1 MRKLINTEERT
12 DTVYQEDDIK
22 VLVEKYIGNKDQE
35 TYYKNL
41 ASAEN
46 TQIKE
51 MMATL
56 NINKVD
62 TSMGSAI
69 VSEQKRENFI
79 EDLLIDFLKKNG
91 KADGI
96 VKTKEYVDYDA
107 LESAIYN
114 EKIPTDMLSAMA
126 VCKEVKTVKVLR
138 IKKRGEK

>member
-1 MRKLINTEERT
+1 MHQNDVSEVKES
-12 DTVYQEDDIK
+12 YQNDDLKI
-22 VLVEKYIGNKDQE
+22 LVEKYIENKDHE

-51 MMATL
+51 IMAEL
-56 NINKVD
+56 KIDKID
-62 TSMGSAI
+62 TSRGSAI

-79 EDLLIDFLKKNG
+79 EESLIDFLKKNG

-114 EKIPTDMLSAMA
+114 EKIPTDMLSAMSS
-126 VCKEVKTVKVLR
+126 CKEVKTVKVLR
-138 IKKRGEK
+138 IKKKGE

>member
-22 VLVEKYIGNKDQE
+22 VLVEKYIENKDQE
-35 TYYKNL
+35 THYKNL

-62 TSMGSAI
+62 TAMGSAI

-114 EKIPTDMLSAMA
+114 EKIPADMLSAMA

-138 IKKRGEK
+138 IKKKGEK